1 MVILRTGEVY
11 LEVIAESLLHRRGV
25 IECGHLHK
33 TKKNNYPGR
42 RELER
47 EMNTLV
53 RERDRNTI
61 LFLPANQLEL
71 DK

>member
-11 LEVIAESLLHRRGV
+11 LEVIAESLLHRSSI

-33 TKKNNYPGR
+33 TKENNYHGR

-61 LFLPANQLEL
+61 LFLPVNHLEL